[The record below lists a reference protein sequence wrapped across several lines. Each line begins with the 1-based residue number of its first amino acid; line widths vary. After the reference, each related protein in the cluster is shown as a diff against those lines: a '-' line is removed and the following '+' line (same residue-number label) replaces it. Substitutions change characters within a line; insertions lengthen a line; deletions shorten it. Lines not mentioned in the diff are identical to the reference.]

1 MPNNDIHSSKI
12 DESLFEVQLEAP
24 DTKAL
29 QSRILQLTASMPQ
42 QASRDELVQT
52 PIEQEKVSLLHK
64 LFDAKFIAPIA
75 MAASVAL
82 IAILLIPG
90 TAQQADENRPYLLSN
105 TESATTKSVISISVP
120 AAETLSTTAEAL
132 NTTAEA
138 LNTTDS
144 ITDSPFT
151 VDDDLDFQEA
161 MVFFDEQM
169 FAQL

>member
-90 TAQQADENRPYLLSN
+90 TVQQADENRPYLLSN
-105 TESATTKSVISISVP
+105 ADSATTESVISISVP
-120 AAETLSTTAEAL
+120 AAEALSTTAEAL
-132 NTTAEA
+132 NA
-138 LNTTDS
+138 TDS

>member
-75 MAASVAL
+75 VAASVAL

-90 TAQQADENRPYLLSN
+90 TVQQAGENRPYLLSN
-105 TESATTKSVISISVP
+105 ADSATTESVISISVP
-120 AAETLSTTAEAL
+120 AAEVLSTTAEL
-132 NTTAEA
+132 STN
-138 LNTTDS
+138 DS